1 MYIGTCIYTER
12 TVYSHLGLND
22 TFKCDDVQVI
32 AINFEEYEWR
42 QLNDYG
48 IVPGV
53 HITVLYSTFALS
65 TNEQR
70 PTLYDCS

>member
-42 QLNDYG
+42 QLNEYG

-53 HITVLYSTFALS
+53 HIHFYS
-65 TNEQR
+65 TNEQE
-70 PTLYDCS
+70 PTLFDCS